1 MSGDRPTPPSG
12 LQHYGGFVA
21 AGLVALGID
30 AAVLTILTSA
40 LGLSPFI
47 ARLVSISAAMV
58 ASWQINRRVTFG
70 VEEPPTLAEFSRFA
84 AVSWVAQAVN
94 YALFAAILLLLP
106 DTSLI
111 AALVAASLVAMF
123 VSYVGFRFGVF
134 GKS

>member
-1 MSGDRPTPPSG
+1 MSGDHPTPPSG
-12 LQHYGGFVA
+12 LQHYGGFVV

-30 AAVLTILTSA
+30 AAVLTLLTNA
-40 LGLSPFI
+40 FGLSPFI

-58 ASWQINRRVTFG
+58 ASWQINRRLTFAAKDPSTL
-70 VEEPPTLAEFSRFA
+70 EEFGRFA

-94 YALFAAILLLLP
+94 YSLFAAILLLLP

-111 AALVAASLVAMF
+111 TALIAASLVAMF
-123 VSYVGFRFGVF
+123 VSYAGFRFGVF